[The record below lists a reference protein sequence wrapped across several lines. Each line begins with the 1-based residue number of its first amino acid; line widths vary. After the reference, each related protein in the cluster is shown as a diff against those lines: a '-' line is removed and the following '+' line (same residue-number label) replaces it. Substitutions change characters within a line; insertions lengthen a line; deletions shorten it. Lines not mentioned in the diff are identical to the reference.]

1 MQHIK
6 VSELASEFEMKDA
19 VVISELKKVGV
30 WVPSPETPVDLDIAD
45 RIRRRLQVMVELEQ
59 QEEEKAKEK
68 AKEKKDNKKKP
79 VTAKARKSIKQL
91 GKPRKGSAKV
101 ADDEPPTMWAAS
113 MKPRKGQ
120 ASYRKVELSE
130 EEEPFKASV
139 TIEDEPIIKKVEA
152 HISAEGLEKAMIG
165 LTQAEL
171 DKLAAT
177 QEVKKKPPPEP
188 PISPETV
195 EEPAIAATVGEAPVE
210 TSEKDEGAAESGVET
225 EGVAGAEE
233 APVVEVEEEAGEP
246 GIREVTFAEKVSVKE
261 LAEKLH
267 LKSNEVIKELF
278 GRGMMVAINHT
289 LDEKIVEEI
298 CEAHGAIASFVSF
311 EQAAVVEEQ
320 VDEAAEDLQERAP
333 VVTVMGH
340 VDHGKTSLLDAIR
353 ETRVALGE
361 SGGITQ
367 RIGAYHVNV
376 RNRRIV
382 FIDTPGHE
390 AFTRMRARGAEVTDI
405 VVLVV
410 AADDGVMPQ
419 TEEAIDHARAAGV
432 PIVVAINKIDKPGAE
447 PQRVRQE
454 LSNHELIA
462 EDWGGDTVMVEVSAQ
477 EKTNLDSLL
486 EMVLLSA
493 DLLELKANPG
503 RAASG
508 FILEAELDRG
518 RGVVATVLVQ
528 NGTLRVGD
536 SFIAGAVY
544 GKVRAMFD
552 DRGSPIT
559 ESVSSSAVEILG
571 FQSIPKAGDSLQV
584 VDDAARAREIGEY
597 RQQQL
602 REQELT
608 PSSKVSLDDLYAQ
621 MESGKLKE
629 LRVVLKAD
637 AQGSVEVLVESLE
650 KLSTDKVRVKV
661 IHSGVGAVTESD
673 ILLAS
678 ASTAIVVGFNIRPER
693 TAQDLAKHEQVD
705 LRLHTVIYDV
715 AEEIRQAMVGLLDPT
730 FREKELGRVEVR
742 DTFHVPKFGTVAGSY
757 VQDGLVRRDAQ
768 VRLLRDN
775 AVIYEGEID
784 SLRRFKE
791 DVNEVK
797 GGYECGISI
806 AKFNDVKI
814 GDVIQVYTQEE
825 IASEL

>member
-1 MQHIK
+1 
-6 VSELASEFEMKDA
+6 
-19 VVISELKKVGV
+19 
-30 WVPSPETPVDLDIAD
+30 
-45 RIRRRLQVMVELEQ
+45 
-59 QEEEKAKEK
+59 
-68 AKEKKDNKKKP
+68 
-79 VTAKARKSIKQL
+79 
-91 GKPRKGSAKV
+91 
-101 ADDEPPTMWAAS
+101 
-113 MKPRKGQ
+113 
-120 ASYRKVELSE
+120 
-130 EEEPFKASV
+130 
-139 TIEDEPIIKKVEA
+139 
-152 HISAEGLEKAMIG
+152 
-165 LTQAEL
+165 
-171 DKLAAT
+171 
-177 QEVKKKPPPEP
+177 
-188 PISPETV
+188 
-195 EEPAIAATVGEAPVE
+195 
-210 TSEKDEGAAESGVET
+210 VET

>member
-1 MQHIK
+1 MQQVK
-6 VSELASEFEMKDA
+6 VSQLATEFEMKNA

-30 WVPSPETPVDLDIAD
+30 WVPSAETSVDHDIAD
-45 RIRRRLQVMVELEQ
+45 RIRRRLQLIVDLEQ

-68 AKEKKDNKKKP
+68 KDKKKP

-91 GKPRKGSAKV
+91 GKPRKSAAKV
-101 ADDEPPTMWAAS
+101 EDKEPPVLWARS

-120 ASYRKVELSE
+120 ASYRKVELPE
-130 EEEPFKASV
+130 EETPLKVAV

-152 HISAEGLEKAMIG
+152 HLSPEVLEKAMIG
-165 LTQAEL
+165 PTQAEL
-171 DKLAAT
+171 DQLAVV
-177 QEVKKKPPPEP
+177 QEVKKKAPAKPPVSPEKVDEPAVAARVAETPVEP
-188 PISPETV
+188 PVETPEK
-195 EEPAIAATVGEAPVE
+195 VGEA
-210 TSEKDEGAAESGVET
+210 AEA
-225 EGVAGAEE
+225 GVALEEVAEAAQASVAE
-233 APVVEVEEEAGEP
+233 ALEEPGEP
-246 GIREVTFAEKVSVKE
+246 EIREVTFAEKVTVKD
-261 LAEKLH
+261 LAGKLQV
-267 LKSNEVIKELF
+267 KSNAVIKELF
-278 GRGMMVAINHT
+278 GRGMMASINQI
-289 LDEKIVEEI
+289 LDEKVVDAI
-298 CEAHGAIASFVSF
+298 CEAHGVIAHFVSF

-320 VDEAAEDLQERAP
+320 VEEVAEDLKERAP

-353 ETRVALGE
+353 DTRVAEGE
-361 SGGITQ
+361 AGGITQ
-367 RIGAYHVNV
+367 HIGAYHVDFKD
-376 RNRRIV
+376 RRIV
-382 FIDTPGHE
+382 FIDTPGHK

-419 TEEAIDHARAAGV
+419 TKEAIDHARAAGV

-447 PQRVRQE
+447 PQRVKQE
-454 LSNHELIA
+454 LSEHELIA
-462 EDWGGDTVMVEVSAQ
+462 EDWGGDTVMVEVSAK

-493 DLLELKANPG
+493 DLLELKANPS
-503 RAASG
+503 RSASG
-508 FILEAELDRG
+508 YILEAKLDKG

-552 DRGSPIT
+552 DRGKPIT

-571 FQSIPKAGDSLQV
+571 FQSIPQAGDTLQV
-584 VDDAARAREIGEY
+584 VDDAARAREIGEF

-602 REQELT
+602 REHELAQT
-608 PSSKVSLDDLYAQ
+608 SKVSLDDFYAQ
-621 MESGKLKE
+621 MESGNLKE
-629 LRVVLKAD
+629 LRMVLKAD
-637 AQGSVEVLVESLE
+637 AQGSVEVLVETLE
-650 KLSTDKVRVKV
+650 KLSTDKVQVKV
-661 IHSGVGAVTESD
+661 IHSGVGAVNESD
-673 ILLAS
+673 VLLAS
-678 ASTAIVVGFNIRPER
+678 ASAAIVVGFNIRPER
-693 TAQDLAKHEQVD
+693 AAQDLAKHEQVD

-715 AEEIRQAMVGLLDPT
+715 AEEIQQAMVGLLDPT
-730 FREKELGRVEVR
+730 IREKDLGRVEVR

-757 VQDGLVRRDAQ
+757 VQDGVVRRDAQ
-768 VRLLRDN
+768 IRLLRDN

-806 AKFNDVKI
+806 ANFNDIKI

-825 IASEL
+825 VPSEM

>member
-1 MQHIK
+1 MQQVK
-6 VSELASEFEMKDA
+6 VSQLATEFEMKNA

-30 WVPSPETPVDLDIAD
+30 WVPSADTSVDHDIAD
-45 RIRRRLQVMVELEQ
+45 RIRRRLQLIVDLEQ

-68 AKEKKDNKKKP
+68 KDKKKP

-91 GKPRKGSAKV
+91 GKPRKSVAKV
-101 ADDEPPTMWAAS
+101 EDKEPSVLWARS

-120 ASYRKVELSE
+120 ASYRKVELPE
-130 EEEPFKASV
+130 EETPLKVAV

-152 HISAEGLEKAMIG
+152 HISPEVLEKAMLG
-165 LTQAEL
+165 PTQAEL
-171 DKLAAT
+171 DQLAVV
-177 QEVKKKPPPEP
+177 QEVKKKAPAKPPV
-188 PISPETV
+188 SPEKV
-195 EEPAIAATVGEAPVE
+195 DEPAVAARVAETPVETPEKVGEA
-210 TSEKDEGAAESGVET
+210 AEA
-225 EGVAGAEE
+225 GVALEE
-233 APVVEVEEEAGEP
+233 VVEAEQASVAEVLEEPGEP
-246 GIREVTFAEKVSVKE
+246 EIREVTFAEKVTVKE
-261 LAEKLH
+261 LAGKLQV
-267 LKSNEVIKELF
+267 KSNAVIKELF
-278 GRGMMVAINHT
+278 GRGMMASINQI
-289 LDEKIVEEI
+289 LDEKVVDEI
-298 CEAHGAIASFVSF
+298 CEAHGVIANFVSF

-320 VDEAAEDLQERAP
+320 VEEVAEDLKERAP

-353 ETRVALGE
+353 DTRVAEGE
-361 SGGITQ
+361 AGGITQ
-367 RIGAYHVNV
+367 HIGAYHVNFKD
-376 RNRRIV
+376 RRIV
-382 FIDTPGHE
+382 FIDTPGHK

-419 TEEAIDHARAAGV
+419 TKEAIDHARAAGV

-447 PQRVRQE
+447 PQRVKQE
-454 LSNHELIA
+454 LSEYELMA
-462 EDWGGDTVMVEVSAQ
+462 EDWGGDTVMVEVSAK

-493 DLLELKANPG
+493 DLLELKANPS
-503 RAASG
+503 RSASG
-508 FILEAELDRG
+508 YILEAKLDKG

-552 DRGSPIT
+552 DRGKPIT

-571 FQSIPKAGDSLQV
+571 FQSIPRAGDTLQV
-584 VDDAARAREIGEY
+584 VDDAARAREIGEF

-602 REQELT
+602 REHELAQT
-608 PSSKVSLDDLYAQ
+608 SKVSLDDFNAQ
-621 MESGKLKE
+621 RESENLKE
-629 LRVVLKAD
+629 LRMVLKAD
-637 AQGSVEVLVESLE
+637 AQGSVEVLVETLE
-650 KLSTDKVRVKV
+650 KLSTDKVKVKV

-673 ILLAS
+673 VLLAS
-678 ASTAIVVGFNIRPER
+678 ASAAIVVGFNIRPER
-693 TAQDLAKHEQVD
+693 AAQDLAKHEQVD

-715 AEEIRQAMVGLLDPT
+715 AEEIQQAMVGLLDPT
-730 FREKELGRVEVR
+730 IREKDLGRVEVR

-757 VQDGLVRRDAQ
+757 VQDGVVRRDAQ
-768 VRLLRDN
+768 IRLLRDN

-797 GGYECGISI
+797 GGYECGISL
-806 AKFNDVKI
+806 ANFNDIKI

-825 IASEL
+825 VPSEL